1 MGSQFTI
8 IQATSSLHIAQAREL
23 FQEYGASLG
32 FDLCFQSFETEL
44 AGLPGD
50 YAPPSGRL
58 LLAFADAGTT
68 NADRTTP
75 AGVIALHAFADPLHA
90 FTDRKLDATSE
101 RICEMKRL
109 YVRPQFRGQHIGQ
122 QLIEAIISAAREVGY
137 TRMRLDTIV
146 GHMDK
151 AIALYRSYGF
161 HEIPSYRPNPVE
173 GVIYMELDLTPSFW
187 AQPLSHPE
195 RT

>member
-1 MGSQFTI
+1 VDSQLTI
-8 IQATSSLHIAQAREL
+8 IQASSSLHIAQAREL

-32 FDLCFQSFETEL
+32 FDLCFQSFEAEL

-58 LLAFADAGTT
+58 LLAFADAGLT

-75 AGVIALHAFADPLHA
+75 AGVIALHAFADPLSA
-90 FTDRKLDATSE
+90 FANRRSDPTSE

-109 YVRPQFRGQHIGQ
+109 YVRPQFRGQRIGQ
-122 QLIEAIISAAREVGY
+122 QLIDTLISAAREIGY
-137 TRMRLDTIV
+137 TRLRLDTIV

-161 HEIPSYRPNPVE
+161 KEIPSYRLNPVE
-173 GVIYMELDLTPSFW
+173 GVIYMELDLTRVEQSLP
-187 AQPLSHPE
+187 
-195 RT
+195 

>member
-1 MGSQFTI
+1 VDSQLTI
-8 IQATSSLHIAQAREL
+8 IQASSSQHIAQAREL

-32 FDLCFQSFETEL
+32 FDLCFQSFEAEL

-58 LLAFADAGTT
+58 LLAFAEAESTH
-68 NADRTTP
+68 ADHGTP
-75 AGVIALHAFADPLHA
+75 AGVIALHTFADP
-90 FTDRKLDATSE
+90 KLGPSE

-109 YVRPQFRGQHIGQ
+109 YVRPQFRGQRVGQ
-122 QLIEAIISAAREVGY
+122 QLIDTLITAAREIGY
-137 TRMRLDTIV
+137 TRMRLDTIISR
-146 GHMDK
+146 MDK

-161 HEIPSYRPNPVE
+161 KEIPSYRPNPVE